1 MKAIAILL
9 LAILPAVFG
18 FGAASLRGCSAT
30 TTYNSGAGVSAT
42 ASCTNSGGQ
51 ASGSW
56 SRTATTLTNTDSGS
70 VTFYV
75 NGTFETNCPVY
86 SASSGLGNNNP
97 PVASWAV
104 WRTDVNPAVKVNG
117 IGGAAAAG
125 KYDMSSFIS
134 TVAGV
139 TRTYPANAQFQLRVS
154 ISSGSSSC
162 WGKIY
167 GASLIVNQP
176 AK

>member
-1 MKAIAILL
+1 MKSVAILL

-18 FGAASLRGCSAT
+18 FGAASLRGFSAT

-75 NGTFETNCPVY
+75 NGTFENNCPIF
-86 SASSGLGNNNP
+86 SASSGQGSNNP
-97 PVASWAV
+97 PQAIWGV
-104 WRTDVNPAVKVNG
+104 WRNDVNTAVRVPG
-117 IGGAAAAG
+117 IGGGLNAG
-125 KYDMSSFIS
+125 KYDMSSFLS
-134 TVAGV
+134 TVTGV
-139 TRTYPANAQFQLRVS
+139 TRTFPANAQFQLRVS
-154 ISSGSSSC
+154 ISSGGSSC
-162 WGKIY
+162 TAKIY